1 MRSILLTAL
10 LLPSVAF
17 AQLEL
22 VSVKPRFVTVTQQE
36 CEVQEVYVEN
46 TTGASIVGG
55 VIGAAIGNEIG
66 GGSGRKIAT
75 VAGAIAGANIG
86 RTQAEK
92 NGRLEYRN
100 VCRDVQVQVQ
110 RGEYITVRYNGKLL
124 ILFFPCL

>member
-1 MRSILLTAL
+1 MRSILLAAV

-110 RGEYITVRYNGKLL
+110 RGEYVTIRYNGQTFTQ
-124 ILFFPCL
+124 LFN

>member
-1 MRSILLTAL
+1 MRLILLAAV

-75 VAGAIAGANIG
+75 VAGAITGANIG
-86 RTQAEK
+86 RNQAEK

-110 RGEYITVRYNGKLL
+110 RGEYVTIRYNGQTFTQLVN
-124 ILFFPCL
+124 

>member
-1 MRSILLTAL
+1 MRSILLAAV

-75 VAGAIAGANIG
+75 VEGAIAGANIG

-110 RGEYITVRYNGKLL
+110 RGEYVTIRYNGQTFTQ
-124 ILFFPCL
+124 LFN

>member
-110 RGEYITVRYNGKLL
+110 RGEYITVRYNGKLFTQL
-124 ILFFPCL
+124 ID

>member
-110 RGEYITVRYNGKLL
+110 RGEYVTIRYNGQTFTQ
-124 ILFFPCL
+124 LFN

>member
-1 MRSILLTAL
+1 MRSILLAAV

-22 VSVKPRFVTVTQQE
+22 VSVKPRFVTVTHQE

-75 VAGAIAGANIG
+75 VAGAITGANIG

-110 RGEYITVRYNGKLL
+110 RGEYVTIRYNGQTFTQLVN
-124 ILFFPCL
+124 

>member
-46 TTGASIVGG
+46 TTGASIIGG

-75 VAGAIAGANIG
+75 VAGAITGANIG
-86 RTQAEK
+86 RNQAEK

-110 RGEYITVRYNGKLL
+110 RGEYVTIRYNGKQFTQLVD
-124 ILFFPCL
+124 

>member
-100 VCRDVQVQVQ
+100 VCRDVQVQVK
-110 RGEYITVRYNGKLL
+110 RGEYVTIRYNGQTFTQ
-124 ILFFPCL
+124 LFN